1 MPIGIDPSVG
11 SLAEWLM
18 IRRTSLLVIFL
29 AVLAIGVAYASAF
42 TPGGAPAWAA
52 WLMAMGTAL
61 LMVATTALGAVR
73 AGRLGRIWFALAF
86 ILVTVGGGFWWAL
99 ALPAGESADA
109 PLWLGLPH
117 RAAVVL
123 FGVGL
128 LPLFIVPLAYAFTFD
143 ERTLSEADLARVRAR
158 AAARRGG

>member
-73 AGRLGRIWFALAF
+73 AGRLGWIWFALAF
-86 ILVTVGGGFWWAL
+86 ILVTVGGGLWWAL
-99 ALPAGESADA
+99 AMPAGESADA

-128 LPLFIVPLAYAFTFD
+128 LPLVIVPLAYAFTFD